1 MKAARTRRARALA
14 LPAAQRQAL
23 ALGALKSW
31 SSHIFL
37 ASLFWGL
44 WLLPC
49 GGRVWRTR
57 AIPRVPGAL
66 LMLGGAGAVLNV
78 FGELLIRGYAA
89 TLLSDYATLPASLGE
104 IGSGLWLVLFG
115 LDWEQVRGAA
125 RTVDPE

>member
-66 LMLGGAGAVLNV
+66 LMLGGAGDVLSV
-78 FGELLIRGYAA
+78 FGELLRGYAT

-115 LDWEQVRGAA
+115 LDREQVRGAA
-125 RTVDPE
+125 RAADTE